1 MTRLLAQAK
10 AWLWGALAAIG
21 AALLAAAYAFGRR
34 HEEAQQ
40 MRERVRGARERANA
54 EDEAARTA
62 DPAAELRARGW
73 VRGVET
79 DQDRG
84 R

>member
-1 MTRLLAQAK
+1 MMWTRVK
-10 AWLWGALAAIG
+10 PWLVAAGALLTTFFTIYILG
-21 AALLAAAYAFGRR
+21 KRSKENEQL
-34 HEEAQQ
+34 Q
-40 MRERVRGARERANA
+40 ERVRGAGERANA
-54 EDEAARTA
+54 EDEAARIA

-79 DQDRG
+79 DQDRS